1 MKKFFACVVL
11 GMMAMVSY
19 AQAITDGHYK
29 KCLVIGAHP
38 DDPESM
44 SGGTMLALKDLG
56 CEVVSVYFT
65 RGEGGIVGKSAT
77 ETAQIRSQ
85 EALDACREMG
95 VRAVFLSQVDGASYV
110 NAEAYA
116 EMLELIKTEKPDLV
130 LTHWPI
136 DSHRDHRNCSIL
148 VYDAWRR
155 SGYSFDLYY
164 GEVMTGLQTQ
174 NFHPDTWVD
183 ISKYRDQKLK
193 AYLMHVSQNTDGNI
207 EAYHDPMEQMRGLEY
222 RCKYAEGYVKQQ
234 KGR

>member
-1 MKKFFACVVL
+1 MRKLALSLLAAFV
-11 GMMAMVSY
+11 AMPMF

-44 SGGTMLALKDLG
+44 SGGTMLALKDMG

-65 RGEGGIVGKSAT
+65 RGEGGIVGKSGE
-77 ETAQIRSQ
+77 ETAAIRTQ
-85 EALDACREMG
+85 EALDACAFMG
-95 VRAVFLSQVDGASYV
+95 IRAVFMSQVDGASYV
-110 NAEAYA
+110 NADAYA
-116 EMLELIKTEKPDLV
+116 EMLELIMKEKPDLV

-174 NFHPDTWVD
+174 NFQPDTWVD
-183 ISKYRDQKLK
+183 ISKYREAKLE
-193 AYLMHVSQNTDGNI
+193 AYLKHVSQNTDGNI
-207 EAYHDPMEQMRGLEY
+207 EAYHDPMELMRGLEY
-222 RCKYAEGYVKQQ
+222 RCKYAEGYVKQHR
-234 KGR
+234 GR